1 LKVKISRIISIVL
14 ALIFLVAVARLARLE
29 NGGPPHAFVMLPGQ
43 EPATMYMP
51 GPGDPFYTLF
61 PKPVAERPPAV
72 VLIHG
77 FTGDRVLMS
86 GLARRLARNG
96 YAVLA
101 IDVNGHGENRNP
113 FNGGEADTEN
123 LRANVKTAVD
133 YLRDNQLVDGSRIVV
148 MGHSMGAGAA
158 LDYATHDPNLKAA
171 VMISGGWAL
180 GPERPRNALFI
191 FAERDPVDVI
201 QDTSTALTAH
211 LANVPQIEL
220 GKTYGDLTQGNAVEA
235 VRVPGVNHITIV
247 NSPVATATIV
257 KWLDGTFGIARTG
270 AIELKDARR
279 GAARFAL
286 LMFVFL
292 LVPLGFACG
301 SMAPIWAEERPRPS
315 GWIGLLIVGVALF
328 AAMPFAAA
336 NPAWFVP
343 IVVGNIQISWFMVAG
358 LIMLGV
364 IALWNMPDWTLIR
377 VGAGAAMLAGAAAF
391 AVAYVC
397 QVAMSVVLHH
407 LSLSPERLMVM
418 GMETVL
424 TFPFWMS
431 FEWLVRRGGLAISTV
446 QASLG
451 RILILVLM
459 GVGAG
464 LNVLPFVLILI
475 LPILAIAFVMI
486 EIFAASAYSASHN
499 LTLIAVFETLW
510 FAWMISAVCPITFM
524 F

>member
-1 LKVKISRIISIVL
+1 MRISRIIAIVL
-14 ALIFLVAVARLARLE
+14 VLLFIVAVARLARLE

-51 GPGDPFYTLF
+51 GPGNPFYTLF
-61 PKPVAERPPAV
+61 PKPVAERPPAII
-72 VLIHG
+72 LIHG

-86 GLARRLARNG
+86 GLARRLAENG
-96 YAVLA
+96 YGVLA

-113 FNGGEADTEN
+113 FNGGEAETDS

-133 YLRDNQLVDGSRIVV
+133 YLRDKQLVDGSRIVV

-158 LDYATHDPNLKAA
+158 LDYATHDPNVKGA

-180 GPERPRNALFI
+180 GPERPKNALFI
-191 FAERDPVDVI
+191 FAERDPVEPI
-201 QDTSTALTAH
+201 QDTSTALAAH
-211 LANVPQIEL
+211 LANVAQIEL
-220 GKTYGDLTQGNAVEA
+220 GKTYGDFAQGTAVEA
-235 VRVPGVNHITIV
+235 IRMPGLDHVTIV
-247 NSPVATATIV
+247 NSPAAATTIV
-257 KWLDGTFGIARTG
+257 KWLDRTFGTARTG
-270 AIELKDARR
+270 SIEVKDARR
-279 GAARFAL
+279 GWARFAL
-286 LMFVFL
+286 LMFVLL
-292 LVPLGFACG
+292 LVPLGVVCG
-301 SMAPIWAEERPRPS
+301 SMVPSWVADRPGPS
-315 GWIGLLIVGVALF
+315 GWMGLLILGAALF
-328 AAMPFAAA
+328 AAMPLTAA
-336 NPAWFVP
+336 NPAAFVP
-343 IVVGNIQISWFMVAG
+343 IVVGSIQISWFMVAG

-364 IALWNMPDWTLIR
+364 IALSQTPDWNLIGAA
-377 VGAGAAMLAGAAAF
+377 GAGAAMLLGAAGF
-391 AVAYVC
+391 TVVYVC
-397 QVAMSVVLHH
+397 QVAMSVMLHH
-407 LSLSPERLMVM
+407 LSLSPERLTVM
-418 GMETVL
+418 AMATVL

-451 RILILVLM
+451 RILMLVLM

-475 LPILAIAFVMI
+475 LPILTIAFVMI
-486 EIFAASAYSASHN
+486 EIFSASAYSASRN

>member
-1 LKVKISRIISIVL
+1 MKISRVVAIVL
-14 ALIFLVAVARLARLE
+14 VLLFIVAVARLARLE
-29 NGGPPHAFVMLPGQ
+29 NGGPPHVFVMLPGQ

-51 GPGDPFYTLF
+51 GSGDPFYTLF
-61 PKPVAERPPAV
+61 PKPMAERPPTI

-77 FTGDRVLMS
+77 FMGDRVLMS
-86 GLARRLARNG
+86 GLARRLAENG

-113 FNGGEADTEN
+113 FNGGEAETDS

-158 LDYATHDPNLKAA
+158 LDYATHDPNLKGA
-171 VMISGGWAL
+171 VMISGGWSL
-180 GPERPRNALFI
+180 GPERPKNALFI
-191 FAERDPVDVI
+191 FAERDPVGPI
-201 QDTSTALTAH
+201 QDTSTVLAAH
-211 LANVPQIEL
+211 LAGVMQIEL
-220 GKTYGDLTQGNAVEA
+220 GKTYGDFAQGNAVEA
-235 VRVPGVNHITIV
+235 VRVPGVDHITII
-247 NSPVATATIV
+247 NSPIATATIV
-257 KWLDGTFGIARTG
+257 KWLDSTFGIPRTG
-270 AIELKDARR
+270 PIELKDARR
-279 GAARFAL
+279 GWARFAL
-286 LMFVFL
+286 LMFVLL
-292 LVPLGFACG
+292 LVPLGFVCG
-301 SMAPIWAEERPRPS
+301 SMVPGWAEERPGPS
-315 GWIGLLIVGVALF
+315 GWMGLLILGGALF
-328 AAMPFAAA
+328 AAMPLTAA
-336 NPAWFVP
+336 NPAAFVP

-364 IALWNMPDWTLIR
+364 IVLSDRPDWTLIR
-377 VGAGAAMLAGAAAF
+377 AGAGVAMLAGAAGF

-418 GMETVL
+418 AMATVL
-424 TFPFWMS
+424 LFPFWMS
-431 FEWLVRRGGLAISTV
+431 FEWLVRREGVTISTV

-464 LNVLPFVLILI
+464 LNLLPFVLILI
-475 LPILAIAFVMI
+475 LPILAVAFVMI
-486 EIFAASAYSASHN
+486 EVFSASAYSVSRN

-510 FAWMISAVCPITFM
+510 FAWLIAAASPITFM